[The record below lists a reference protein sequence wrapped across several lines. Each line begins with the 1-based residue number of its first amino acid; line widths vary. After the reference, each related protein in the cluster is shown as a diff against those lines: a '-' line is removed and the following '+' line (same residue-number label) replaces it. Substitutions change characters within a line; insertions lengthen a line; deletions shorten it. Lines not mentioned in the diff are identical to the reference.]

1 MLPQMVVTSHSGQEQ
16 SCVVVID
23 RYLDFSRSSTRL
35 EITIRLCAEV
45 PDDFSL
51 VAFPL
56 LLYSIDRS
64 SRKAYSHCR
73 SIAAPPEVG
82 SKTDLGIMTKY
93 YFFQFE
99 GETET
104 HLAPKQQ
111 YAPSSSS
118 NNLRRSVLDN
128 DLITDGERAA
138 HHASR
143 QQSSTSAWVPSSSS
157 STLRPSVLGN
167 DLITEGER
175 STMYFVGLGFVV
187 GGIAANVLLYGA
199 GWILA
204 YFLALPM
211 VGFALLF
218 QTMCKTHHGRIELV
232 PAGNPT
238 EPCLVCGEV
247 DESAIEHYLF
257 RKSKRDHQFRVHCRS
272 CGADGPFITGASS
285 SSCSGQVGVVAT
297 AVVAD
302 DDYENRGVITGASS
316 SSSGQVEVVTTAVVA
331 DDDDYEKRG
340 TLIV

>member
-1 MLPQMVVTSHSGQEQ
+1 MLPQMVLTSHSGQEQ

-35 EITIRLCAEV
+35 ETTIRLCAEV

-51 VAFPL
+51 VAFPSY
-56 LLYSIDRS
+56 YSIDRS

-218 QTMCKTHHGRIELV
+218 QAMCKTHHGRIELV

-285 SSCSGQVGVVAT
+285 SS
-297 AVVAD
+297 
-302 DDYENRGVITGASS
+302 SS
-316 SSSGQVEVVTTAVVA
+316 CSGQVEVVAKAVVA

-340 TLIV
+340 ALIV